1 MPVQLTPEGFLFL
14 SAPAGSLQKG
24 ELFLFWFFNV
34 LLLIGLDI
42 LLKGLAMIA
51 TLVLE
56 DGTVIEGQA
65 FGAESDAVFEL
76 VFNTSMTG
84 YQEILTDPSY
94 RGQGVLFTVS
104 HIGNVG
110 INLEDDESAKPQVSA
125 AVIRSLSPVVSNW
138 RSALSLPEWLRQHD
152 VPGISGVDT
161 RWLTRKLRDGGT
173 QKAALSTKGTSANE
187 LLKLVR
193 DWEGLDGRD
202 MVKEVTC
209 EEIYDWKD
217 DAGSKWIER
226 HGHSIFDHR
235 MSNNEYRI
243 VAFDFGIKEN
253 ILRHLSSYGAN
264 VTVVPA
270 DTTAEE
276 VLALKPDGVFLSNG
290 PGDPAGLPYAVAA
303 VSGLIES
310 GMPIFGICLGHQL
323 IGRALG
329 ADTHKLKFGH
339 HGGNHP
345 VQYLPNGEVLITAQN
360 HNYCVTES
368 DLNKDEV
375 EITYR
380 SLNDDSVEG
389 LRMKNRPVFSVQFHP
404 EAAPGPHDAHDIFDK
419 FFKLIGG
426 RMQFKFQSSIGG
438 LETPFASVPSDS
450 INGGSL

>member
-1 MPVQLTPEGFLFL
+1 MKKF
-14 SAPAGSLQKG
+14 
-24 ELFLFWFFNV
+24 
-34 LLLIGLDI
+34 
-42 LLKGLAMIA
+42 A

-65 FGAESDAVFEL
+65 FGAETDAVFEL

-138 RSALSLPEWLRQHD
+138 RSALSLSDWLTRHD
-152 VPGISGVDT
+152 VAGISGVDT

-173 QKAALSTKGTSANE
+173 QKAALSTRGTSADA
-187 LLKLVR
+187 LLKMAR

-209 EEIYDWKD
+209 EESYHWVD
-217 DAGSKWIER
+217 DAGSKWVKSSDQSTVESGTLR
-226 HGHSIFDHR
+226 HRSGQVW
-235 MSNNEYRI
+235 EV
-243 VAFDFGIKEN
+243 VAYDFGIKEN
-253 ILRHLSSYGAN
+253 ILRHLSSYGAH

-270 DTTAEE
+270 DTTADE

-290 PGDPAGLPYAVAA
+290 PGDPAGLPYAVEA

-310 GMPIFGICLGHQL
+310 GVPIFGICLGHQL

-329 ADTHKLKFGH
+329 ANTHRLKFGH

-345 VQYLPNGEVLITAQN
+345 VQHLQSGEVLITAQN
-360 HNYCVTES
+360 HNYCVTAG
-368 DLNKDEV
+368 DLNPDDV
-375 EITYR
+375 EITYK
-380 SLNDDSVEG
+380 SLNDDSLEG
-389 LRMKNRPVFSVQFHP
+389 LQMKNKPVFSVQFHP
-404 EAAPGPHDAHDIFDK
+404 EAAPGPHDAHDIFGD
-419 FFKLIGG
+419 FFKMIEG
-426 RMQFKFQSSIGG
+426 Q
-438 LETPFASVPSDS
+438 
-450 INGGSL
+450 NGK

>member
-1 MPVQLTPEGFLFL
+1 
-14 SAPAGSLQKG
+14 
-24 ELFLFWFFNV
+24 
-34 LLLIGLDI
+34 
-42 LLKGLAMIA
+42 MIA

-56 DGTVIEGQA
+56 DGTVMEGQG
-65 FGAESDAVFEL
+65 FGAATDAVFEL

-110 INLEDDESAKPQVSA
+110 INVEDDESVKPQVSA

-138 RSALSLPEWLRQHD
+138 RSALSLSDWLTQHG

-173 QKAALSTKGTSANE
+173 QKAALSTKGTCAEE
-187 LLKLVR
+187 LLKVAR
-193 DWEGLDGRD
+193 EWPGLDGRD

-209 EEIYDWKD
+209 DETYHWVD
-217 DAGSKWIER
+217 DAGSKWVVDRGLMSME
-226 HGHSIFDHR
+226 HAKSMVYHPLSIIA
-235 MSNNEYRI
+235 Y
-243 VAFDFGIKEN
+243 DFGIKEN

-276 VLALKPDGVFLSNG
+276 VLALRPDGVFLSNG
-290 PGDPAGLPYAVAA
+290 PGDPAGLPYAVEA

-310 GMPIFGICLGHQL
+310 GVPIFGICLGHQL

-329 ADTHKLKFGH
+329 AETQKLKFGH

-345 VQYLPNGEVLITAQN
+345 VQYLPTGEVLITAQN
-360 HNYCVTES
+360 HNYHVSES

-375 EITYR
+375 DITYK
-380 SLNDDSVEG
+380 SLNDGSVEG
-389 LRMKNRPVFSVQFHP
+389 LRMKHKPVFSVQFHP
-404 EAAPGPHDAHDIFDK
+404 EAAPGPHDAHDIFAD
-419 FFKLIGG
+419 FFGLIEKVATHG
-426 RMQFKFQSSIGG
+426 
-438 LETPFASVPSDS
+438 
-450 INGGSL
+450 